1 VLTGLRGR
9 LAALLVL
16 VCAVTLGICALALL
30 RPLERLLIKDELSS
44 LARDAR
50 QGTPALA
57 AAAGQPPHPSRALTK
72 EARRLERRSGM
83 EVAVVDAGG
92 RVLATSD
99 PDRSGRFDDAVLAL
113 RENRVI
119 RTTAVI
125 DGESEARVAL
135 PTHRGFAV
143 AVRTSLSGVRSAA
156 SVVRRAFVV
165 AAAVSL
171 AVALLL
177 GIALAGRIVRRLRRL
192 RDTALTVA
200 KLGPLAEFE
209 PDGGRDEVGDLTRA
223 FATMQRNLREQEAA
237 RRAFVATASHEL
249 RTPLTSL
256 RVMLDGARGDLEA
269 PRVDLEHARAAVEQ
283 ADAQAERLSNLT
295 SDLLDLSRIDAGV
308 PLRSELFELIE
319 LARSAQ
325 AELDVRARAAGRP
338 VAVVPSSSCWAV
350 GDPASAAQILRILL
364 DNALRHGGGPVT
376 VAVERRN
383 GSAAVVVHD
392 DGPGVPPADRER
404 IFARFERGASTN
416 PGPGFGLGLAIGR
429 DLAHRMGGELDL
441 DLDACDGAGACFV
454 LTLPR
459 VPDP

>member
-9 LAALLVL
+9 LAALLAL

-30 RPLERLLIKDELSS
+30 RPLEQLLIKDELSS
-44 LARDAR
+44 LVHDAW

-57 AAAGQPPHPSRALTK
+57 RAAGQPPHPSRALTT
-72 EARRLERRSGM
+72 EARRLQRRSGM

-99 PDRSGRFDDAVLAL
+99 PDRSGSFDDAVLAL
-113 RENRVI
+113 RENRII
-119 RTTAVI
+119 RTTAVM

-143 AVRTSLSGVRSAA
+143 AVRKSLSGVRSAA

-200 KLGPLAEFE
+200 KLGPLAEFQA
-209 PDGGRDEVGDLTRA
+209 DGGRDEVGDLTRA
-223 FATMQRNLREQEAA
+223 FATMQRHLREQEAA

-256 RVMLDGARGDLEA
+256 RVMLDGVRGDLEA
-269 PRVDLEHARAAVEQ
+269 PHVDLEHARAAVEH

-295 SDLLDLSRIDAGV
+295 SDLLDLSRIDAGL

-319 LARSAQ
+319 LARSAH
-325 AELDVRARAAGRP
+325 AELDLRARAAGRP
-338 VAVVPSSSCWAV
+338 VAVVPSPSCWAV

-383 GSAAVVVHD
+383 GLAAVVVHD
-392 DGPGVPPADRER
+392 DGPGVPPVDRER

-441 DLDACDGAGACFV
+441 DAGDGPGACFV